1 MKSPNS
7 PFVFKWL
14 EIEEIEECTVLAA
27 RIFALFDPF
36 IFRLRINKEE
46 LIQTIRSELE
56 HTVNDKLVVI
66 AKDRTDRICGCY
78 AGFLFSKLKL
88 FSKHRFK
95 QRNVIQYGLGKTT
108 LPVDKKLELLDEIN
122 YCLLKEFYDK
132 HLSQGELDASIF
144 CDWFCVSEAY
154 FVTSL
159 AKDLALSFFLNASA
173 KGIENMYGSFFTP
186 RAIKLITQLFPA
198 KIVKEVKV
206 VFEDEEKEEYNILLL
221 YGNTKERSEESRTSE
236 IVRCAQSRRRE

>member
-1 MKSPNS
+1 M
-7 PFVFKWL
+7 
-14 EIEEIEECTVLAA
+14 LAA

-36 IFRLRINKEE
+36 IFRLGINKEE

-56 HTVNDKLVVI
+56 HIVNDKLVVI

-78 AGFLFSKLKL
+78 AGFLFSRLKL
-88 FSKHRFK
+88 FSRHRFK
-95 QRNVIQYGLGKTT
+95 QRNVIQYDLA
-108 LPVDKKLELLDEIN
+108 LPVDKKLEMLDEIN

-132 HLSQGELDASIF
+132 HLSQDELDTSIF

-186 RAIKLITQLFPA
+186 RAIKLIMQLFPA

-206 VFEDEEKEEYNILLL
+206 VFGDEKKEEHSILLL
-221 YGNTKERSEESRTSE
+221 YGNTKDIGGGSLSQ
-236 IVRCAQSRRRE
+236 AFD